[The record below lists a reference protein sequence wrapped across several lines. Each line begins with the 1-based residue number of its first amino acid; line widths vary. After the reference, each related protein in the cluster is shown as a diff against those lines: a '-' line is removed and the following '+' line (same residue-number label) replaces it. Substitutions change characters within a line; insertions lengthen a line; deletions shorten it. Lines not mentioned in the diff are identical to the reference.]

1 MFKVPGKSKMRVLL
15 LLPVAML
22 AACGETKTAEAKDP
36 CAQVSAMMEGRQE
49 MPPFSNLKGEQ
60 AMMGETT
67 LPDSWESTQ
76 DTLDGACRVNKM
88 GGFFGAD
95 TAIYTYSCN
104 MFEAGTTDEEADGK
118 LAEAAYQKAVDQITA
133 CLGDAWT
140 AETETESAD
149 HPVYHKTTFEPVE
162 PEEQIGDFRVYP
174 LYVEK
179 SFTPFFG
186 RTRGTT
192 PGWKV
197 TLQAQKQVEG
207 EGE

>member
-1 MFKVPGKSKMRVLL
+1 
-15 LLPVAML
+15 ML
-22 AACGETKTAEAKDP
+22 VACGETKTAANDDP

-49 MPPFSNLKGEQ
+49 SPPFKSLTGEQ
-60 AMMGETT
+60 AMMGETP
-67 LPDSWESTQ
+67 LPDSWESRQ
-76 DTLDGACRVNKM
+76 STLGGACRVNAM
-88 GGFFGAD
+88 RGFFGGD
-95 TAIYTYSCN
+95 TSIYTYSCT

-118 LAEAAYQKAVDQITA
+118 LAEAAYQKAVNQITT
-133 CLGDAWT
+133 CLGDGWT
-140 AETETESAD
+140 AEIETESSD

-162 PEEQIGDFRVYP
+162 PEEQTGDFRAYP

-197 TLQAQKQVEG
+197 TVQAQKQVEG
-207 EGE
+207 TGE